1 MTATSPPPLRRRD
14 VAVLVPAAGLGLR
27 LGGGIPKALH
37 DLAGKPL
44 LWHCWR
50 NVSAAPSV
58 GAIIIAAPLDA
69 LHHVL
74 QIVPNTTVRTD
85 DSRTDD
91 SRTDD
96 SRTDDSRIGDV
107 RGGDARNDGAGAD
120 SEPKVIVVAGGAT
133 RRDSVA
139 AALAA
144 TPAEFDI
151 ILVHDAARAL
161 TPPELIETV
170 AEAVRSGHDAVIP
183 GLPVIDTIKEVSGE
197 GRVVA
202 TVDRELLRAVQTPQG
217 FRREV
222 LAKAHLFAPGE
233 HTDDAGMVEQL
244 GVAVHTVA
252 GHPRA
257 LKITTPWDLVI
268 AETILRVDG

>member
-1 MTATSPPPLRRRD
+1 MG
-14 VAVLVPAAGLGLR
+14 AGK
-27 LGGGIPKALH
+27 PKALH
-37 DLAGKPL
+37 ELAGRPL

-50 NVSAAPSV
+50 NLAAAPSV
-58 GAIIIAAPLDA
+58 GAIVIAAPPDA
-69 LHHVL
+69 VDLVPEIIPNATVL
-74 QIVPNTTVRTD
+74 TCYAGSDI
-85 DSRTDD
+85 
-91 SRTDD
+91 
-96 SRTDDSRIGDV
+96 
-107 RGGDARNDGAGAD
+107 AGAE
-120 SEPKVIVVAGGAT
+120 SESTVLVVAGGAT

-144 TPAEFDI
+144 TPAEYGI

-183 GLPVIDTIKEVSGE
+183 GLPVVDTIKEVSGD

-202 TVDRELLRAVQTPQG
+202 TVDREALRAVQTPQG
-217 FRREV
+217 FRREI
-222 LAKAHLFAPGE
+222 LAKAHMLPPGE
-233 HTDDAGMVEQL
+233 HTDDAGMVEL
-244 GVAVHTVA
+244 MGAPVHTVA